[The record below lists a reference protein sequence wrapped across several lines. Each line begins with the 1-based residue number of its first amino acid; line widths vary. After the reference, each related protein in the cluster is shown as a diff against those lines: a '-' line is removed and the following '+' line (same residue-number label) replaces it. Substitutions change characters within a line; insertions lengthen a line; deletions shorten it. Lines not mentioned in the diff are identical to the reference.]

1 MSEKPRIES
10 ASTSNG
16 PYGEKPKITAP
27 FRPAPKKTQQ
37 FVIFDTDYIGS
48 IEFMVNGKMY
58 NAATVTEIDDTIQL
72 LLVEQ
77 EKDDEQEPE

>member
-1 MSEKPRIES
+1 MSEKQGSKP
-10 ASTSNG
+10 
-16 PYGEKPKITAP
+16 PVYGEKPKITAP

-77 EKDDEQEPE
+77 ERDDG

>member
-1 MSEKPRIES
+1 
-10 ASTSNG
+10 
-16 PYGEKPKITAP
+16 
-27 FRPAPKKTQQ
+27 
-37 FVIFDTDYIGS
+37 
-48 IEFMVNGKMY
+48 MVNGKMY